1 MYGDCN
7 VLMHIDEPKDF
18 QVTFQGAIYNI
29 LLWSNINFEGKCKL
43 LKTLINWEISSSAFP
58 LTIHNLP
65 LITIGLL
72 AP

>member
-29 LLWSNINFEGKCKL
+29 LL
-43 LKTLINWEISSSAFP
+43 
-58 LTIHNLP
+58 
-65 LITIGLL
+65 
-72 AP
+72 